1 MMHAVKNSRRIL
13 LGAMLALASSVSLP
27 QAWASSSII
36 VPYSAGGSSDGIA
49 RITAPY
55 LAKAMGSDV
64 IVENVAGATG
74 AIAINRVLNADADGR
89 LIFQGT
95 AGEMIIPPLTNDAI
109 KFKPDDLEAV
119 HPITVSNLVL
129 VVRKDLPVNSVEEF
143 IALAKEKSKTQP
155 LTYGTP
161 GVGSLYHLI
170 VEAMGQTADA
180 EVVHVPYKGA
190 APMLQDLIAD
200 RIDFT
205 VMTFIRSMPG
215 AVEAGHY
222 KILANMS
229 TQKQPELKHLP
240 TISEFPEFKNI
251 DFRTGST
258 LVVKKGTPLEI
269 KERLNKAIAATMAN
283 EELVAKL
290 EAEGRQASPPM
301 SLKEAEDAYKNEV
314 SQYEMVIGLTGFKAS
329 N

>member
-1 MMHAVKNSRRIL
+1 MIRAMKNSRRIL
-13 LGAMLALASSVSLP
+13 LGAMLVVAS
-27 QAWASSSII
+27 ATAASQTSGSTSIV

-55 LAKAMGSDV
+55 VAKALGSDV
-64 IVENVAGATG
+64 IVENIVGATG
-74 AIAINRVLNADADGR
+74 AIAIQRMIHAPADGR
-89 LIFQGT
+89 LVFQGT
-95 AGEMIIPPLTNDAI
+95 AGELIIPPLTNDAI
-109 KFKPDDLEAV
+109 KFEPQDVEAV

-129 VVRKDLPVNSVEEF
+129 VVRQDLPVNSVEEF
-143 IALAKEKSKTQP
+143 IALAKEKSTTEP

-170 VEAMGQTADA
+170 VEAMSKTAGA
-180 EVVHVPYKGA
+180 QYVHVPYKGA
-190 APMLQDLIAD
+190 APMLQDLIGE

-215 AVEAGHY
+215 AEKAGQY

-229 TQKQPELKHLP
+229 VNKQPELAHLP
-240 TISEFPEFKNI
+240 TISQYPEFKDI

-258 LVVKKGTPLEI
+258 FVVKKGTPLEI
-269 KERLNKAIAATMAN
+269 KDRLNKAIATAISN
-283 EELVAKL
+283 PELVAKL
-290 EAEGRQASPPM
+290 EAEGRQASEPM
-301 SLKEAEDAYKNEV
+301 PLKEAADYYDNEIR
-314 SQYEMVIGLTGFKAS
+314 QYEKVIGLTGFKAS

>member
-1 MMHAVKNSRRIL
+1 MARSMKISRRIL
-13 LGAMLALASSVSLP
+13 LGAVFALASNAP
-27 QAWASSSII
+27 ASYAAGTTSIV

-49 RITAPY
+49 RISAPY
-55 LAKAMGSDV
+55 VAKALGSDV
-64 IVENVAGATG
+64 IVENIVGATG
-74 AIAINRVLNADADGR
+74 AIAIQRMLNADADGR
-89 LIFQGT
+89 LVFQGT

-109 KFKPDDLEAV
+109 KFKPQDVEAV

-143 IALAKEKSKTQP
+143 IALAKKSSASKP

-170 VEAMGQTADA
+170 IEAMGKNA
-180 EVVHVPYKGA
+180 ESQYVHVPYKGA
-190 APMLQDLIAD
+190 APMLQDLIGD

-205 VMTFIRSMPG
+205 VMTFIRSMPD
-215 AVEAGHY
+215 AEKAGQY

-229 TQKQPELKHLP
+229 THKQPELKHLP
-240 TISEFPEFKNI
+240 TISEYPEFKDI

-258 LVVKKGTPLEI
+258 FVVKKGTPLEI
-269 KERLNKAIAATMAN
+269 KERLNKAIATAISD
-283 EELVAKL
+283 EQLIAKL
-290 EAEGRQASPPM
+290 EAEGRQASAPM
-301 SLKEAEDAYKNEV
+301 PLKEAAEYYDNEV
-314 SQYEMVIGLTGFKAS
+314 KQFEKVIELTGFKAS